1 MLQQTRVATVIPYY
15 RAFLRRYP
23 NVKRLA
29 QAPLDEVLE
38 HWSGLGYYAR
48 ARNLHRAARTIREQ
62 GGRLP
67 RTVEDWVRL
76 PGVGLSTAGAIVSL
90 ALDIPAVM
98 LDANARRVLSR
109 HQAMDPGNMNLLQR
123 RAAALLPASRGADY
137 TQGLMDLGAQLC
149 TARDP
154 ACERCPLES
163 DCRYAASPPN
173 ARAQRRSPDVPGRR
187 LWLLV
192 LSHRRRVLLRQ
203 RPMQGIWGGLWS
215 PPEFPSRAAAC
226 AWLARRGDFPTPV
239 RGAAV
244 VHRLSH
250 LKLDL
255 RPLSVAV
262 PAGCA
267 PGLCGE
273 GRWIDPDAP
282 GVGLPTPVARLLRTP
297 VL

>member
-15 RAFLRRYP
+15 RTFLRRYP

-90 ALDIPAVM
+90 ALDVPAVM

-109 HQAMDPGNMNLLQR
+109 HQAMDPGNMNLLRR

-149 TARDP
+149 TAQDP

-173 ARAQRRSPDVPGRR
+173 NAQTSAQESRRPRAQAVAPGAVAPASRTAATAPDAGDLGRAVESAGVPEPGRR
-187 LWLLV
+187 LRLA
-192 LSHRRRVLLRQ
+192 RTAR
-203 RPMQGIWGGLWS
+203 GL
-215 PPEFPSRAAAC
+215 PDPG
-226 AWLARRGDFPTPV
+226 ARRG
-239 RGAAV
+239 RG
-244 VHRLSH
+244 
-250 LKLDL
+250 
-255 RPLSVAV
+255 P
-262 PAGCA
+262 PAESPEA
-267 PGLCGE
+267 
-273 GRWIDPDAP
+273 
-282 GVGLPTPVARLLRTP
+282 
-297 VL
+297 